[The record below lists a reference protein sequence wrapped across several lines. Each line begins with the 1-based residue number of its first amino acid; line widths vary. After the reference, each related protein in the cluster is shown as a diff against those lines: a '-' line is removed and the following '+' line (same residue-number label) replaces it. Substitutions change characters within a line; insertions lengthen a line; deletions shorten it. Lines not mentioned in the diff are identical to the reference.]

1 MEQKEMKRTLFV
13 VTVAILIL
21 CVLATLVHSR
31 CARPQCSYSRVPL
44 YVYIHVCCIG
54 EYKQILRRLV
64 AAVKGSCMYDS
75 IKEIRL
81 CVLGSYDPSTVVD
94 AKVVV
99 HASDPDV
106 SRYEQHTINVL
117 RADAERET
125 FYALYLHTKGVTKPG
140 NERVKDWVEYML
152 YFATSPVCPALLE
165 SHDTVGVNLQETPVL
180 HYSGN
185 FWWARSSYLR
195 TLAPCSYASYNSP
208 EFWLT
213 EGRTGRYASLW
224 TSGVNHYNE
233 RYAPS
238 QYKGMG
244 FRSLNKR

>member
-1 MEQKEMKRTLFV
+1 MVKWD
-13 VTVAILIL
+13 
-21 CVLATLVHSR
+21 
-31 CARPQCSYSRVPL
+31 SRVPL

-64 AAVKGSCMYDS
+64 AAVKGSCMYGA
-75 IKEIRL
+75 IKAIRL

-99 HASDPDV
+99 HATDPDV
-106 SRYEQHTINVL
+106 SRYEQHTINTL

-140 NERVKDWVEYML
+140 HEGVRDWVEYML
-152 YFATSPVCPALLE
+152 YFALHPVCLALLG
-165 SHDTVGVNLQETPVL
+165 SHDTVGVNLQEELAPVL

-195 TLAPCSYASYNSP
+195 TLAPCPYAHYNSP

-213 EGRTGRYASLW
+213 ENKTGSYACLWASGLDHYRDRFPASEYQGRPITPRLY
-224 TSGVNHYNE
+224 SGS
-233 RYAPS
+233 AIL
-238 QYKGMG
+238 K
-244 FRSLNKR
+244 

>member
-1 MEQKEMKRTLFV
+1 MKRTLI
-13 VTVAILIL
+13 VAAVALL
-21 CVLATLVHSR
+21 CVLATLVMATAMPSR
-31 CARPQCSYSRVPL
+31 LPLSYSRVPL

-64 AAVKGSCMYDS
+64 AAVKKSRMYDA

-81 CVLGSYDPSTVVD
+81 CVLGSYDASTVDD

-106 SRYEQHTINVL
+106 SRYEQHTINIL

-140 NERVKDWVEYML
+140 HAGVKDWVEYML
-152 YFATSPVCPALLE
+152 YFALLPVCVALLE
-165 SHDTVGVNLQETPVL
+165 SHDTVGVNLQEAPVL

-195 TLAPCSYASYNSP
+195 SLAPCPYAHYNSP

-213 EGRTGRYASLW
+213 EGRKGRYASLW

-233 RYAPS
+233 RYPAS
-238 QYKGMG
+238 EYKAMG
-244 FRSLNKR
+244 FRYSVN